1 MEHLKALSKELN
13 ELLDMVDNNS
23 CYVVTI
29 YKVLDEDYI
38 PIDSKKFNSF
48 KDASEYRD
56 KKEAEDKYINITRVN
71 SLDEVLET
79 QKKEVFNLT
88 LTEDGYYL
96 TNDTDRYQI
105 YPYDKQKENI
115 TEAINDFIEDEY
127 IYTID
132 KEIHSSALKWV
143 DFDPIECSGIIE
155 IILFF

>member
-56 KKEAEDKYINITRVN
+56 KKESEDKYINISRIN

-79 QKKEVFNLT
+79 QKKEVFNIALN
-88 LTEDGYYL
+88 EDGYYL
-96 TNDTDRYQI
+96 YNNTSKYQI

-127 IYTID
+127 SYSIN
-132 KEIHSSALKWV
+132 KEVHSSVLKWV